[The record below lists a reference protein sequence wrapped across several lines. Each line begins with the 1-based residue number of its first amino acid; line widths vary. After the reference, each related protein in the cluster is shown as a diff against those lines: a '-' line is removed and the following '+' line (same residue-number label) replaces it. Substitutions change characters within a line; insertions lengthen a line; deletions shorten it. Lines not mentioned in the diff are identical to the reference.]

1 MPNIRDTLHIARIH
15 STRTHPNGPIC
26 VIPARRATQIF
37 PQIFKHLCMYVLGW
51 LLRSPFPSTVRS
63 HLCHLATNPSLSL
76 THTIP
81 APSQKYKNT
90 HTFWLVAPQSAMSQS
105 VVCDRV
111 WLVDY
116 RNNKN
121 THKTADFPLSRCSSV
136 DLVLVLL
143 LRIGRVLFVFFC
155 SSIHIIFAPFC
166 FIFSRLFRS
175 ILPESRAK
183 ISYPSPFIRCR
194 HSIEPGHTKRFFFVH
209 HHVHFSQRS
218 IELIKWFC
226 GWPTIGHFPFIL
238 FFSRYFEA
246 KNSQSN
252 FRCSFKF
259 P

>member
-1 MPNIRDTLHIARIH
+1 MPNIRDTLH

-121 THKTADFPLSRCSSV
+121 THKTADFPLSLSLAVARSIWFWCCCS
-136 DLVLVLL
+136 VLVGCCLFFSVHQFTSFL
-143 LRIGRVLFVFFC
+143 HHFVFFSLGC
-155 SSIHIIFAPFC
+155 SVLFYPKVAQKFRILRRSFGAVIRSNRAIRSVFFLFIIT
-166 FIFSRLFRS
+166 FISRSAR
-175 ILPESRAK
+175 
-183 ISYPSPFIRCR
+183 
-194 HSIEPGHTKRFFFVH
+194 
-209 HHVHFSQRS
+209 
-218 IELIKWFC
+218 
-226 GWPTIGHFPFIL
+226 
-238 FFSRYFEA
+238 
-246 KNSQSN
+246 
-252 FRCSFKF
+252 
-259 P
+259 